1 MEAAESRAASAGER
15 RDDVVAWFLML
26 AVVLAIVGYALYRP
40 AGNADLVD
48 YIATVHQW
56 QGKSGQALSDATYA
70 DLKAFLP
77 QALYDDV
84 TGVAGDP
91 TINRNVYLRQLAA
104 DPQALTE
111 QIPFYSVKP
120 LYPGLMFVLAAVG
133 IQVGFASVLISA
145 VAYGLL
151 GLLLFAWFRRHL
163 GPWRSL
169 IAATLLLVSPPFW
182 ILSRDS
188 TPDALCLLLV
198 ASALFVLI
206 ELRRPVPTIAILL
219 VAILARPNAVVITG
233 TLLLAMVVARD
244 ASGIRIRW
252 WVAGAA
258 GVAAIALVLALQ
270 RLSGN
275 YGLGVLF
282 YHAVIAYLP
291 YPTQGAPAV
300 ALSEVARIYA
310 FRVVQLAT
318 SPVPLFTLL
327 GALALYL
334 RLGRVRDVF
343 DDAASLAV
351 VAALLAIIPGW
362 LTYPNEPERILVGSF
377 LAAIVVL
384 IISTGRRVPAP
395 AAIAGVAEPE
405 PGEARVVEPEPA

>member
-1 MEAAESRAASAGER
+1 MDEVEVRPASNGR
-15 RDDVVAWFLML
+15 RREDVVAWVLMI
-26 AVVLAIVGYALYRP
+26 AVVVAIAAYALYRP

-77 QALYDDV
+77 QSLYDDV

-120 LYPGLMFVLAAVG
+120 LYPGLMFVLTSLGV
-133 IQVGFASVLISA
+133 QVGFASVLISA
-145 VAYGLL
+145 VAYALL
-151 GLLLFAWFRRHL
+151 GLLLFGWFRRHL

-169 IAATLLLVSPPFW
+169 LAATLLVISPPFW
-182 ILSRDS
+182 VLSHLS

-198 ASALFVLI
+198 ATALFVLV
-206 ELRRPVPTIAILL
+206 ELRRPIPAIAILL
-219 VAILARPNAVVITG
+219 VSILARPNAVVITVA
-233 TLLLAMVVARD
+233 LLAAMVVARQ

-252 WVAGAA
+252 WVAGIGA
-258 GVAAIALVLALQ
+258 VAAVGLVLVLQ

-310 FRVVQLAT
+310 FRIVQLAT

-327 GALALYL
+327 GVLALYL
-334 RLGRVRDVF
+334 RLGRVREVF

-351 VAALLAIIPGW
+351 LAALLAMVPGW

-384 IISTGRRVPAP
+384 IVSTGRQGAV
-395 AAIAGVAEPE
+395 AAEATGSIEPIAA
-405 PGEARVVEPEPA
+405 A

>member
-1 MEAAESRAASAGER
+1 MDAVEDRPATTRAR
-15 RDDVVAWFLML
+15 REDILAWVLML
-26 AVVLAIVGYALYRP
+26 AVVLALVGYALYRP

-77 QALYDDV
+77 QSLYDDV
-84 TGVAGDP
+84 TGVVGDA
-91 TINRNVYLRQLAA
+91 TVNRNAYLRELAA
-104 DPQALTE
+104 DPRALTE

-120 LYPGLMFVLAAVG
+120 LYPALMFALTTLGVQ
-133 IQVGFASVLISA
+133 IGFASVLISA

-169 IAATLLLVSPPFW
+169 IAASLLLVSPPFW

-188 TPDALCLLLV
+188 TPDAVCLLLI
-198 ASALFVLI
+198 ASALFVLV
-206 ELRRPVPTIAILL
+206 ELRKPIPAIAILF

-233 TLLLAMVVARD
+233 ALLLAMVVARD

-252 WVAGAA
+252 WVAGVA
-258 GVAAIALVLALQ
+258 GVAAIGLVLALQ

-291 YPTQGAPAV
+291 YPTEGAPAV
-300 ALSEVARIYA
+300 ALSEVVRIYA

-334 RLGRVRDVF
+334 RLDRVRDVL
-343 DDAASLAV
+343 DDAAALAV
-351 VAALLAIIPGW
+351 VAALVAIVLGW

-384 IISTGRRVPAP
+384 IISTGRRTSAAAP
-395 AAIAGVAEPE
+395 ARVLAEVA
-405 PGEARVVEPEPA
+405 